1 VTIPTCPRR
10 GYFPR
15 AQRAADQY
23 IFDAMPIYEFYSP
36 DTNRI
41 YSFFARSLA
50 QGQLTPRC
58 PDDPKA
64 RMERMISRF
73 AVTGRAKEK
82 SDTPADADTLD
93 PRMERV
99 MAEMESEMSSMN
111 EENPDPR
118 QLGRLMRK
126 MTEATGQK
134 MPEAMEQMIQR
145 LERGEDPEKLE
156 EEFGDSLEN
165 LGEEFGEG
173 AAGEEKAGP
182 LKLRRRRPQRD
193 PALYEMK
200 DYL

>member
-1 VTIPTCPRR
+1 
-10 GYFPR
+10 
-15 AQRAADQY
+15 
-23 IFDAMPIYEFYSP
+23 MPIYEFYSP

-58 PDDPKA
+58 PDNPNA

-82 SDTPADADTLD
+82 SDTPEGADSLD

-134 MPEAMEQMIQR
+134 MPDAMEQMIQR
-145 LERGEDPEKLE
+145 LERGEDPETLE

-173 AAGEEKAGP
+173 AAGEEKAGA
-182 LKLRRRRPQRD
+182 LKLRRGRPKRD
-193 PALYEMK
+193 PALYEMS

>member
-1 VTIPTCPRR
+1 
-10 GYFPR
+10 
-15 AQRAADQY
+15 
-23 IFDAMPIYEFYSP
+23 MPIYEFYSP

-50 QGQLTPRC
+50 QGRLTPSC
-58 PDDPKA
+58 PDNPRA

-82 SDTPADADTLD
+82 PDAPAEADGPD
-93 PRMERV
+93 PHMDRV

-111 EENPDPR
+111 EDNPDPR

-126 MTEATGQK
+126 MTEATGQR
-134 MPEAMEQMIQR
+134 MPAAMEQMIQR
-145 LERGEDPEKLE
+145 LEQGEDPEKLE

-165 LGEEFGEG
+165 LGEDFGEG
-173 AAGEEKAGP
+173 DASGEKQGSVR
-182 LKLRRRRPQRD
+182 LRRKLPTRD
-193 PALYEMK
+193 PALYEMS

>member
-1 VTIPTCPRR
+1 MLRFTSRVRLRPQIV
-10 GYFPR
+10 YF
-15 AQRAADQY
+15 
-23 IFDAMPIYEFYSP
+23 FAMPIYEFYSP

-82 SDTPADADTLD
+82 SDGPADADSLD
-93 PRMERV
+93 PRMERA

-111 EENPDPR
+111 EDNPDPR

-156 EEFGDSLEN
+156 EEFGDSLGD
-165 LGEEFGEG
+165 LGEEFGERG
-173 AAGEEKAGP
+173 AGEEKAGP
-182 LKLRRRRPQRD
+182 LKLRRGQPKRD
-193 PALYEMK
+193 PALYEMS

>member
-1 VTIPTCPRR
+1 
-10 GYFPR
+10 
-15 AQRAADQY
+15 
-23 IFDAMPIYEFYSP
+23 MPIYEFYSP
-36 DTNRI
+36 DTHRI

-58 PDDPKA
+58 PDNPQA
-64 RMERMISRF
+64 RMERMISGF

-82 SDTPADADTLD
+82 SDSASEAGGPD

-99 MAEMESEMSSMN
+99 MAEMESEMSSMS
-111 EENPDPR
+111 EDNPDPR

-165 LGEEFGEG
+165 LGENFAAAETGEDQPG
-173 AAGEEKAGP
+173 T
-182 LKLRRRRPQRD
+182 LRTPTRTRPSRD
-193 PALYEMK
+193 PALYEMS